1 MSNAR
6 AKNFRRRSGDGDEN
20 DQDLNGGSTG
30 SAAAS
35 TKPPLKTS
43 STVKIPSKPKKPSSS
58 SLLSFADDEDT
69 PQNLTRPKPSASRP
83 DKPVFSSRKSSSQ
96 KERAAPPPLPT
107 SNVLPQAGAY
117 TKEALLELRKN
128 TRTIASSS
136 KPDSK
141 AEPVIVLK
149 GLLKPQAL
157 TEEKPENPPN
167 ERESDVDDYLDE
179 EILDQARIDAI
190 RAERERKRQSR
201 EAPLFIA
208 LESSG
213 STGHRAAA
221 LEELSDDE
229 LDFQGRIPV
238 FGKRNDGMK
247 KGVFEGFH
255 ERSVGMGMVSGKEK
269 RLQEEEDED
278 DEAEKEWEEE
288 QVKKGLLTRIDDTGR
303 GANGTSSSIGN
314 IPAITQKFAYSLISV
329 NGTPP
334 PPPPPLPSIGG
345 AMGAASQGLDELS
358 ISMQAELAT
367 EAMHESVR
375 RLRETYGRTLSSL
388 TRTDDNLSASLLNID
403 ALERSLAAA
412 GEKYIFMQKLR
423 DYISVICKFLQ
434 DKAPYIEE
442 LEEQMQKLNE
452 ERASTVLER
461 RAADNNDEMIEIE
474 TAVNAAMT
482 VFRKGDTS
490 VATLAAATAAAQS
503 AVSSMREKI
512 KLPVKL
518 DEFGRDI
525 NLQKRMDMS
534 RRADA
539 RQVRRK
545 QFDSKRHSAMD
556 LDRGNQKIE
565 GESSTDES
573 DSETTA
579 YQSNRDLLLQTADQI
594 FDDTAE
600 EYAKLSEVKERF
612 EKWKRDYSSTYRDA
626 YMSLSILNIFSP
638 YVRLELLKWDPLHE
652 DSDFFD
658 MKWHSMLFNYGLSE
672 DASSMN
678 TEDADA
684 NLVPSLVEKVAL
696 PILHHEIAHCW
707 DMFSLQQTRNAV
719 SATSMVINY
728 VSTSSEALGELL
740 VTIRTRLA
748 DAIANIVVP
757 TWSPLVLKAVPNAA
771 RLAAYRFGMSVRL
784 MRNICLWKEI
794 LALPVLEKL
803 ALDELLSGKILP
815 HVRSILSDIHDAVTR
830 TERIVASISGIWAGP
845 SVVGESSR
853 KLQPLVDY
861 VLLLGMSL
869 QKKQSSGVS
878 EVEISGL
885 ARRLKKML
893 VELNEYDSAR
903 ELAKAFHLRE
913 AL

>member
-1 MSNAR
+1 MSSAR
-6 AKNFRRRSGDGDEN
+6 AKNFRRRNADDD
-20 DQDLNGGSTG
+20 DQDVNGGATG
-30 SAAAS
+30 SAPAA
-35 TKPPLKTS
+35 TKPPSKTP
-43 STVKIPSKPKKPSSS
+43 STIKSQPKPKKPISS
-58 SLLSFADDEDT
+58 SLLSFADDEET
-69 PQNLTRPKPSASRP
+69 LENLTRPKPSASRP
-83 DKPVFSSRKSSSQ
+83 DKPLFSSRKSSSQ
-96 KERAAPPPLPT
+96 KDRAAQPPLPT

-136 KPDSK
+136 KPDPK
-141 AEPVIVLK
+141 VEPVIVLK

-157 TEEKPENPPN
+157 SEEKIENPRD
-167 ERESDVDDYLDE
+167 ERGSDIDDDLDE

-208 LESSG
+208 LESGG
-213 STGHRAAA
+213 STSHKAAA

-229 LDFQGRIPV
+229 MDFEGRIPL
-238 FGKRNDGMK
+238 FGKMHDGMK
-247 KGVFEGFH
+247 KGVFESFH
-255 ERSVGMGMVSGKEK
+255 ERSVGMRMDTGKEN
-269 RLQEEEDED
+269 RLQEEEDGD

-303 GANGTSSSIGN
+303 GANGSSSSIGN
-314 IPAITQKFAYSLISV
+314 IPAITQKFLYSSMSA
-329 NGTPP
+329 NETPP
-334 PPPPPLPSIGG
+334 LLPPPVPTIGG

-375 RLRETYGRTLSSL
+375 RLRETYGKTLSSL
-388 TRTDDNLSASLLNID
+388 TRTDDNLSASLLNMD
-403 ALERSLAAA
+403 ALQRSLAAA

-461 RAADNNDEMIEIE
+461 RAADNDDEMTEIE
-474 TAVNAAMT
+474 AAVNAAMII
-482 VFRKGDTS
+482 FRKGDTS
-490 VATLAAATAAAQS
+490 ATTVAAATAAAQA

-512 KLPVKL
+512 NLPVKL

-534 RRADA
+534 RRAEA
-539 RQVRRK
+539 RQHRK
-545 QFDSKRHSAMD
+545 TRFDSKRHLAMNID
-556 LDRGNQKIE
+556 GNNQKIE

-573 DSETTA
+573 DSETA

-652 DSDFFD
+652 DSDFFY
-658 MKWHSMLFNYGLSE
+658 MKWHSLLFNYGLSE
-672 DASSMN
+672 DGSNMN

-696 PILHHEIAHCW
+696 PILHHEIGHCW
-707 DMFSLQQTRNAV
+707 DMLSLQETRNAV
-719 SATSMVINY
+719 SATSMIINY
-728 VSTSSEALGELL
+728 VPTSSEALGKLL

-748 DAIANIVVP
+748 DAIANLVVP
-757 TWSPLVLKAVPNAA
+757 AWTPLVLKAVPKAA

-784 MRNICLWKEI
+784 MRSICSWKEI

-815 HVRSILSDIHDAVTR
+815 HVRSIVSDFHDAVTR

-845 SVVGESSR
+845 SVIGERSQ

-869 QKKQSSGVS
+869 QKKQSSGLT
-878 EVEISGL
+878 EVEISWL

-893 VELNEYDSAR
+893 VELNEYDCAR
-903 ELAKAFHLRE
+903 ELAKAFRLRE